1 MGIYINNT
9 IIQEKQKKEKNNI
22 TLQSLGQQL
31 TQEKIK
37 NMQKDAIINNLGKEL
52 TQIKLEMLQNKGG
65 NL

>member
-9 IIQEKQKKEKNNI
+9 IIQEKQEKEKNNI

>member
-9 IIQEKQKKEKNNI
+9 IIKQREEKEKNNL

-52 TQIKLEMLQNKGG
+52 SKLKLEMLQDKGG

>member
-1 MGIYINNT
+1 MGVYINNK
-9 IIQEKQKKEKNNI
+9 IIMEKKEKEVNKLH
-22 TLQSLGQQL
+22 LQSLGQQL

>member
-9 IIQEKQKKEKNNI
+9 IIKQREEKEKNNL

-37 NMQKDAIINNLGKEL
+37 NMQKDALINNLGKEL

>member
-1 MGIYINNT
+1 MGVYINNK
-9 IIQEKQKKEKNNI
+9 IIMEKKEKEVNKL

-37 NMQKDAIINNLGKEL
+37 NMQKDALINNLGKEL

>member
-31 TQEKIK
+31 TQEKLRICK
-37 NMQKDAIINNLGKEL
+37 K
-52 TQIKLEMLQNKGG
+52 ML
-65 NL
+65 

>member
-1 MGIYINNT
+1 M
-9 IIQEKQKKEKNNI
+9 
-22 TLQSLGQQL
+22 QSLGQQL

-52 TQIKLEMLQNKGG
+52 SKLKLEMLQNKGG

>member
-1 MGIYINNT
+1 MGVVINHSVINE
-9 IIQEKQKKEKNNI
+9 IKEEEKNNF

>member
-1 MGIYINNT
+1 M
-9 IIQEKQKKEKNNI
+9 KQREEKEKNNL

-52 TQIKLEMLQNKGG
+52 TQIKLEILQNKGG
-65 NL
+65 NI